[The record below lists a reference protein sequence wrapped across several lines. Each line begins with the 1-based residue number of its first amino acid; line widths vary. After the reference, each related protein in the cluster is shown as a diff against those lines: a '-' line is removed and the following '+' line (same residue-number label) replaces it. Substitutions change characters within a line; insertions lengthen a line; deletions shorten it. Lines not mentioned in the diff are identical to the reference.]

1 MKFVYII
8 FLKDTADIFCD
19 KINPF
24 WTHIQKGQTYLN
36 KPSAESYRFVS
47 VFMTFKSIPD
57 IKG

>member
-8 FLKDTADIFCD
+8 FLKDTADISFFV
-19 KINPF
+19 NPF